1 MEGSIKPLD
10 LAKRIK
16 KIPRAFDDFY
26 WEGGSKLA
34 KIIVEKKL
42 EIMEKR
48 IKIVKIKKTDSRKA
62 GIALQFRKTKVNTQ
76 KFVKEFEID
85 LQDSFVKDL
94 QAMSKETIQQFIL
107 ASDIIHD
114 FGDHRFNTCG
124 PEGASKEVIDALKY
138 KIMEYAW
145 NALIGSKINFQ
156 SEINTFDSVL
166 VWMWLENYNNAKN

>member
-76 KFVKEFEID
+76 KFVKDFEID

-124 PEGASKEVIDALKY
+124 PEGASKEVRAAAMHGVTQPLGHIVINGYRSPHAD
-138 KIMEYAW
+138 IMVCKLA
-145 NALIGSKINFQ
+145 AVKTRDCRTILSG
-156 SEINTFDSVL
+156 
-166 VWMWLENYNNAKN
+166 